1 MASKELQEIWKG
13 YQSYYK
19 ANGADA
25 TLIDAACKASAHAV
39 LMDGD
44 LEYAFGITSKS
55 KEWINE
61 LITTQTGGDFDALE
75 VWSQEKKK
83 PVELL
88 NQYYGILL
96 LEAPYLFESFCL
108 YIEKDRLKRER
119 FYEPRMN
126 PLSRVAKKM
135 QALEDDK
142 LDELFI
148 HMPARV
154 GKLIADDVPVFT
166 SEGWKKHGD
175 LTVGDKVIG
184 SDGGYTEV
192 LEVHPKNVADYKVT
206 LSNGEEILCHGN
218 HEWTVFDRNCQ
229 RWHTYETHSMVGRER
244 RNGDAGWSL
253 YLPIREPMKGVKREF
268 KLHPY
273 VLGAWLGD
281 GTNRKPW
288 ITDPASD
295 VEIAFKIVEC
305 GYPLR
310 KIYTHKTTGVK
321 SYVFDSQLV
330 TDLREYDMCFY
341 TKTCEKHIPVEYLTA
356 DIEQRLELLAG
367 LLDTDG
373 TLVRKERRYQFSTV
387 SKRLADDVET
397 LIHTFGWRVS
407 RTVYAPHTSS
417 SGIEGKKECYCLG
430 FNPDIE
436 IPCVIERKHL
446 REFSRKKR
454 ISIQSIEKIDSVQGN
469 CITVAN
475 EDGLYAV
482 GRTMQLTHN
491 SQLST
496 LFMAWHCSRN
506 TEASNLYV
514 TYKEGLGGAFL
525 EGVQELITD
534 PTYCF
539 ADVFPKVK
547 IIDTDAKNNKMDL
560 GTDKRR
566 KKKYKSLSG
575 KGLESG
581 LNGEYDAYGIMLLD
595 DILEGVQDVM
605 SSEVLKRKQTIFDNN
620 VMSRPKESCKIIYN
634 GTIWATNDLFMNRL
648 QFLEENPT
656 AKNIRY
662 EVIKIPA
669 LDENDESNFDYK
681 YGVGY
686 STDYYKARRAKFEMN
701 NDMAGWFAQC
711 QQEPIDRTNA
721 VFTPETMQYYDFLPE
736 GEPIKVIAHCDVAL
750 GGGDFLSFPVAYYY
764 ENPDGSLTGYIE
776 DVVFDNSEKHITQPQ
791 VVNMIA
797 KHHIKQVHFE
807 SNQGGEGYKDD
818 IKRLLKE
825 SGYKEVCNITSSWA
839 PVTKRKDQRIWDC
852 AQEIR
857 EFMFKDVAH
866 RNEQYRK
873 FMQNIFSFTM
883 NMSRKAHDD
892 SVDSLAG
899 LVEFEKSGSGVLK
912 AFIMRSPI

>member
-13 YQSYYK
+13 YKSYYK
-19 ANGADA
+19 ANKANA
-25 TLIDAACKASAHAV
+25 TLIDACCKASAHAV

-44 LEYAFGITSKS
+44 LEYAFMITAQSK
-55 KEWINE
+55 KWIKE
-61 LITTQTGGDFDALE
+61 LIKTQTGGDFDALE
-75 VWSQEKKK
+75 VWSQENKK
-83 PVELL
+83 PVEIL

-96 LEAPYLFESFCL
+96 LEAPFLFESFCL
-108 YIEKDRLKRER
+108 YIEKDRLKKER

-126 PLSRVAKKM
+126 PLSKVAEKM

-154 GKLIADDVPVFT
+154 GK
-166 SEGWKKHGD
+166 
-175 LTVGDKVIG
+175 
-184 SDGGYTEV
+184 
-192 LEVHPKNVADYKVT
+192 
-206 LSNGEEILCHGN
+206 
-218 HEWTVFDRNCQ
+218 
-229 RWHTYETHSMVGRER
+229 
-244 RNGDAGWSL
+244 
-253 YLPIREPMKGVKREF
+253 
-268 KLHPY
+268 
-273 VLGAWLGD
+273 
-281 GTNRKPW
+281 
-288 ITDPASD
+288 
-295 VEIAFKIVEC
+295 
-305 GYPLR
+305 
-310 KIYTHKTTGVK
+310 
-321 SYVFDSQLV
+321 
-330 TDLREYDMCFY
+330 
-341 TKTCEKHIPVEYLTA
+341 
-356 DIEQRLELLAG
+356 
-367 LLDTDG
+367 
-373 TLVRKERRYQFSTV
+373 
-387 SKRLADDVET
+387 
-397 LIHTFGWRVS
+397 
-407 RTVYAPHTSS
+407 
-417 SGIEGKKECYCLG
+417 
-430 FNPDIE
+430 
-436 IPCVIERKHL
+436 
-446 REFSRKKR
+446 
-454 ISIQSIEKIDSVQGN
+454 
-469 CITVAN
+469 
-475 EDGLYAV
+475 
-482 GRTMQLTHN
+482 

-496 LFMAWHCSRN
+496 LFMAWHCARN

-560 GTDKRR
+560 GTDRR
-566 KKKYKSLSG
+566 RRKKYKSLSG

-581 LNGEYDAYGIMLLD
+581 LNGEYDAYGVMLLD

-669 LDENDESNFDYK
+669 LNENDESNFNYK

-825 SGYKEVCNITSSWA
+825 NGYKEVCNITSSWA
-839 PVTKRKDQRIWDC
+839 PVTKRKDQRIWDM
-852 AQEIR
+852 AQSIR
-857 EFMFKDVAH
+857 ELRFKDTSH
-866 RNEQYRK
+866 RTEQYRM
-873 FMQNIFSFTM
+873 FMNNLFSFTM
-883 NMSRKAHDD
+883 NMSRKKHDD
-892 SVDSLAG
+892 APDALAG
-899 LVEFEKSGSGVLK
+899 LVEFENSGSGVKK
-912 AFIMRSPI
+912 AFILRSPI